1 MRASVPPFAPQ
12 TGPTSAMSSSPPRC
26 TRSRVVDYTPLLV
39 ATVLSL
45 TLVVL
50 VPAQVY
56 LINRSALLVFFPF
69 VLLTTSVLAA
79 GLTLGL
85 IGLLAML
92 PTGLRRRLTVLL
104 LGISILCWFHAYCLV
119 WPYAVLD
126 GGEIPWGD
134 YANRSVVD
142 GMLWVLVLGPLV
154 YFAPRVYPLAGR
166 AGAALIVLQGA
177 SLGVSALTAEISPLD
192 FFKHYY
198 VEKQSVFDFSPEQNV
213 IVIVLDEFQTDIFAE
228 TVLSNPDY
236 RAAFTGFTYFPDTV
250 AGANFTELAIP
261 AILTGRIYDN
271 RSPRDQ
277 FLRQAYLGHSLPAM
291 LKQRG
296 FDVHLFPWRGFANES
311 IYYHES
317 VASNFKRRPRPLKNR
332 LADVARLIDLGL
344 FRSAPQFA
352 KQFIHNGSAWR
363 ISDLFTRAL
372 ARHRLSREAGVDRES
387 PAPIEIGPSLTL
399 DNVFLG
405 FIHPETL
412 PENRITTGAARRVFK
427 TYHLAGLHVPV
438 KMKRD
443 FTMGIFDYNRA
454 NFSEQAEAY
463 AKITGAF
470 LNKLKRQG
478 LYDNSLIV
486 ILGDHGSGRA
496 ADLYVNPGS
505 AERTLALNATA
516 GSGDFQRDKARGLP
530 LLLVKRFGARGEIKT
545 SRVPASLVD
554 IPATIL
560 SELKIPPPAVQAL
573 SGRPEFLGTP
583 LFSLRERQ
591 SRTRYYG
598 AMEWAAEKSDY
609 VSPITLYRVQGD
621 SWSDEAW
628 SYVEALDRPADSVAT
643 PAASP

>member
-1 MRASVPPFAPQ
+1 MTPPNPRLARLRAL
-12 TGPTSAMSSSPPRC
+12 
-26 TRSRVVDYTPLLV
+26 DWTPLLV
-39 ATVLSL
+39 ATALSL
-45 TLVVL
+45 TLLVL

-56 LINRSALLVFFPF
+56 LVNRSALLVFFPL
-69 VLLTTSVLAA
+69 VLLTTSLLAA
-79 GLTLGL
+79 GLIGGL
-85 IGLLAML
+85 TGLLALL
-92 PTGLRRRLTVLL
+92 PGSLRRRVTVLL
-104 LGISILCWFHAYCLV
+104 LGVTFLCWLHAYCLV

-126 GGEIPWGD
+126 GGAIPWGD
-134 YANRSVVD
+134 YTRRSLID
-142 GMLWVLVLGPLV
+142 GTLWVLVLGPLL
-154 YFAPRVYPLAGR
+154 YFTPRVYPLAGR
-166 AGAALIVLQGA
+166 AGAGLLVLQVA
-177 SLGVSALTAEISPLD
+177 SLGISALRAEISPLD

-198 VEKQSVFDFSPEQNV
+198 VEKQSVFEFSPEQNV
-213 IVIVLDEFQTDIFAE
+213 IVIVLDEFQTDVFAE
-228 TVLSNPDY
+228 AVLPHAGY
-236 RAAFTGFTYFPDTV
+236 RAPFTGFTYFPDTV

-261 AILTGRIYDN
+261 AILTGQIYDN
-271 RSPRDQ
+271 HQPRDQ
-277 FLRQAYLGHSLPAM
+277 FLRQAYLGTSLPAT
-291 LKQRG
+291 LKRRG

-317 VASNFKRRPRPLKNR
+317 VATNFKRRPRPLKNQ

-352 KQFIHNGSAWR
+352 KPFLHNGSVWR
-363 ISDLFTRAL
+363 VSEFYTRVLVRQRL
-372 ARHRLSREAGVDRES
+372 ARAAAPDSEN
-387 PAPIEIGPSLTL
+387 PAPVEIGPSLTL

-443 FTMGIFDYNRA
+443 FTKGIFDYTRA

-463 AKITGAF
+463 AKIVGAF
-470 LNKLKRQG
+470 LERLKQHG

-486 ILGDHGSGRA
+486 IVGDHGSGRA
-496 ADLYVNPGS
+496 PDLYVQP
-505 AERTLALNATA
+505 AADERTRALNATA

-530 LLLVKRFGARGEIKT
+530 LLLVKRFGAKGEIKT
-545 SRVPASLVD
+545 SRAPASVVD

-560 SELKIPPPAVQAL
+560 AELQLPAPAVPVL
-573 SGRPEFLGTP
+573 PGHPDFHGVP
-583 LFSLRERQ
+583 LFSLREKQ
-591 SRTRYYG
+591 ARTRYYG

-621 SWSDEAW
+621 SWTDEAW
-628 SYVEALDRPADSVAT
+628 SFVETLDRPPGTGAT